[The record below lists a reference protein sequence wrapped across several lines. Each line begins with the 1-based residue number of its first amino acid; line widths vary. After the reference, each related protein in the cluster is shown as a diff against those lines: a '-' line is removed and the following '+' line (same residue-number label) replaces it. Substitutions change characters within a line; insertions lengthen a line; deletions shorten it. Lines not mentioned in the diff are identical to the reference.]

1 MKLVAKRKIAIF
13 APLRKIIE
21 NYEVFCHFIRV
32 DRLAPVLMQ

>member
-32 DRLAPVLMQ
+32 DRLASMFMS